1 MPPTINVS
9 DCVCMCWVFSSRW
22 LVDHL
27 ILIIQTERGAKP
39 NSQLLISY
47 ILENFMFIFYVLVM
61 RWKINTKCSCKNNE
75 LLCRPVSGCAL
86 WIFLMRNSKNIIRD
100 TFHTQNAFYKML
112 MNVYLYIKECQMNDR
127 DGASMVNVNFGWLKF
142 LFFYLIESSIRIN

>member
-1 MPPTINVS
+1 
-9 DCVCMCWVFSSRW
+9 
-22 LVDHL
+22 
-27 ILIIQTERGAKP
+27 
-39 NSQLLISY
+39 
-47 ILENFMFIFYVLVM
+47 
-61 RWKINTKCSCKNNE
+61 
-75 LLCRPVSGCAL
+75 
-86 WIFLMRNSKNIIRD
+86 MRNSKNIIRD